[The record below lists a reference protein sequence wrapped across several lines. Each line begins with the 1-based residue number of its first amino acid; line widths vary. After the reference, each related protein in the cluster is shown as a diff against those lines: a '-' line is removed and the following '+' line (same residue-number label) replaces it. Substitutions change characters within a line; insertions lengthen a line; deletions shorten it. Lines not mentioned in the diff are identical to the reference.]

1 MTGAFHTLDGVLGP
15 QGRHTPL
22 RPWSRSPP
30 WGCCSPGA
38 PAPPPS
44 KLWGPQVKKG
54 QPAPHAPATQTKS
67 SHSSLAKKGSQR
79 SRCLGLSGRQQ
90 AEGLEA
96 GRAHVGD
103 GNGPTRLERR
113 TATGREA
120 AVARGPGWARSIRRP
135 APANR
140 SIRQPAP
147 ANRSVRGDGEG
158 ASAPLKAERVSSD
171 TSSMLPKRRNCT
183 FHALGR
189 AASPSRRLRR
199 LRTSLPL
206 LLPCDLALAQG
217 ARQGRGPH
225 LTSQARTQRLG
236 APRRASTHPVC

>member
-140 SIRQPAP
+140 S
-147 ANRSVRGDGEG
+147 VRGDGEG
-158 ASAPLKAERVSSD
+158 GERALKS
-171 TSSMLPKRRNCT
+171 
-183 FHALGR
+183 
-189 AASPSRRLRR
+189 
-199 LRTSLPL
+199 RTSVKRHVLDAPQKEKL
-206 LLPCDLALAQG
+206 HVSCAREGSEPLAQ
-217 ARQGRGPH
+217 
-225 LTSQARTQRLG
+225 
-236 APRRASTHPVC
+236 APPASNQPPPPPPL

>member
-1 MTGAFHTLDGVLGP
+1 M
-15 QGRHTPL
+15 
-22 RPWSRSPP
+22 
-30 WGCCSPGA
+30 PGA
-38 PAPPPS
+38 
-44 KLWGPQVKKG
+44 
-54 QPAPHAPATQTKS
+54 
-67 SHSSLAKKGSQR
+67 
-79 SRCLGLSGRQQ
+79 
-90 AEGLEA
+90 E
-96 GRAHVGD
+96 
-103 GNGPTRLERR
+103 
-113 TATGREA
+113 REA
-120 AVARGPGWARSIRRP
+120 ASRRAGGWQGPRGRWQRSDPAGTQDGYGARGRSGPGPGLGAQHPSARASQSQRAWAR
-135 APANR
+135 
-140 SIRQPAP
+140 
-147 ANRSVRGDGEG
+147 GG

-171 TSSMLPKRRNCT
+171 TSSMLPKRRNYT

>member
-22 RPWSRSPP
+22 RPWSRSS
-30 WGCCSPGA
+30 WGA

-140 SIRQPAP
+140 S
-147 ANRSVRGDGEG
+147 VRGDGEG
-158 ASAPLKAERVSSD
+158 ASAPLKAEQVSSD

-199 LRTSLPL
+199 LRISLPL

>member
-1 MTGAFHTLDGVLGP
+1 M
-15 QGRHTPL
+15 
-22 RPWSRSPP
+22 
-30 WGCCSPGA
+30 PGA
-38 PAPPPS
+38 
-44 KLWGPQVKKG
+44 
-54 QPAPHAPATQTKS
+54 
-67 SHSSLAKKGSQR
+67 
-79 SRCLGLSGRQQ
+79 
-90 AEGLEA
+90 E
-96 GRAHVGD
+96 
-103 GNGPTRLERR
+103 
-113 TATGREA
+113 REA
-120 AVARGPGWARSIRRP
+120 ASRRAGGWQGPRGRWQRSDPAGTQDGYGARGRSGPGPGLGAQHPSARASQSQR
-135 APANR
+135 AWG
-140 SIRQPAP
+140 
-147 ANRSVRGDGEG
+147 RGGG

-236 APRRASTHPVC
+236 APRWASTHPVC

>member
-54 QPAPHAPATQTKS
+54 QPAPRALATQTKS

-140 SIRQPAP
+140 SVP
-147 ANRSVRGDGEG
+147 GDGGGG
-158 ASAPLKAERVSSD
+158 ASAPLKAEPVSSD
-171 TSSMLPKRRNCT
+171 TSSMLPKRRNYT

-199 LRTSLPL
+199 LRTSLPF

>member
-1 MTGAFHTLDGVLGP
+1 MATVRPGWNAGQLRGERP
-15 QGRHTPL
+15 Q
-22 RPWSRSPP
+22 W
-30 WGCCSPGA
+30 PGA
-38 PAPPPS
+38 
-44 KLWGPQVKKG
+44 
-54 QPAPHAPATQTKS
+54 
-67 SHSSLAKKGSQR
+67 R
-79 SRCLGLSGRQQ
+79 
-90 AEGLEA
+90 A
-96 GRAHVGD
+96 GRAASVS
-103 GNGPTRLERR
+103 RR
-113 TATGREA
+113 QPIA
-120 AVARGPGWARSIRRP
+120 ACV
-135 APANR
+135 
-140 SIRQPAP
+140 RQPAP

-171 TSSMLPKRRNCT
+171 TSSMLPKRRNYT

>member
-54 QPAPHAPATQTKS
+54 QPAPRAPATQTKS

-120 AVARGPGWARSIRRP
+120 AVARAR
-135 APANR
+135 A
-140 SIRQPAP
+140 
-147 ANRSVRGDGEG
+147 
-158 ASAPLKAERVSSD
+158 
-171 TSSMLPKRRNCT
+171 
-183 FHALGR
+183 GR
-189 AASPSRRLRR
+189 AASVGLRQPIAACVGTGR
-199 LRTSLPL
+199 GERAIKSRTSVKRHVLDAPQKEKL
-206 LLPCDLALAQG
+206 HVSCAREGSEPLAQ
-217 ARQGRGPH
+217 
-225 LTSQARTQRLG
+225 
-236 APRRASTHPVC
+236 APPASNQPPPPPPL